1 MGRAMAQNSDL
12 STRGEPVPDHVRAS
26 RRQQLKRAVRK
37 FLLFLF
43 VVSALP
49 VALIP
54 LYAVIDP
61 PVTTVMVLKRLG
73 GAPIDMSWR
82 PIEDISPQLV
92 RAVMMGEDARFCAHG
107 GVDWIEMKA
116 ALARAEDGGRLR
128 GASTI
133 TMQTVKNLFLWN
145 GRSWIRKGLELPLA
159 LYADLV
165 LGKRRIMEIYLNIV
179 EWDTGVYGAEAAS
192 RNHFGVSA
200 RQLSAAQSARLAAI
214 LPAPEA
220 RDPARP
226 GRRTRELAA
235 TIAARAARSGGYVD
249 CVLD

>member
-1 MGRAMAQNSDL
+1 MAQSSDL
-12 STRGEPVPDHVRAS
+12 STRGEPVPDHVRAR
-26 RRQQLKRAVRK
+26 RRQQLKGAVRK
-37 FLLFLF
+37 IVLFF
-43 VVSALP
+43 VFVAALP
-49 VALIP
+49 IVLAP
-54 LYAVIDP
+54 LYAVVDP
-61 PVTTVMVLKRLG
+61 PVGTVMLLKRLG
-73 GAPIDMSWR
+73 GAPIEKSWR
-82 PIEDISPQLV
+82 PIDDISPQLV

-107 GVDWIEMKA
+107 GVDWIEVKA
-116 ALARAEDGGRLR
+116 ALDRADGGGRLR

-159 LYADLV
+159 LYADFV

-200 RQLSAAQSARLAAI
+200 KQLTAGQSARLAAI

-220 RDPARP
+220 RDPTRP
-226 GRRTRELAA
+226 GRRTRDLAA
-235 TIAARAARSGGYVD
+235 TIAARAARSGGYVG